1 MPASASGKVTHSPS
15 RFEMIFRESVLKVD
29 YAGHMVLVKC
39 FSGMA
44 NAACEVFDAK
54 QWDNVV
60 GTLSGDDTFF
70 ILMRSEDDAAAI
82 YKQLQQY
89 TRRAG
94 HVNRETRFVLQH
106 FGVEPPRLCT
116 DVSPQIKDIDIRKQA
131 GIDGEMS
138 LRAAW
143 NLMRDVE
150 IDTLCIVDGDNEL
163 QGLITIKDIADANMD
178 LFDTAVL
185 AAADTRCT
193 NLLETLEAELV
204 VGSADAH
211 IDSGNICIG
220 TSPEIMEELV
230 KPGDLVLV
238 SNRYETQMCAIDC
251 GAQAIIVCCGSAVPR
266 TIVARAQEKGC
277 AVLATPYD
285 TYAAARLISTAA
297 PVRHFMRTKELL
309 KFSVNTPIEDA
320 KKVMAS
326 VRHRYFPI
334 LDENGKY
341 CGVVS
346 RRNLLN
352 LHRKQVILVDH
363 NERTQAVDG
372 LEQADILEI
381 IDHHRIGS
389 LETSGPVYFRNQP
402 VGCTATIVTQMY
414 DENGVTIP
422 QKIAG
427 LLLAAI
433 LSDTLVFRSPT
444 CTPIDVS
451 AANRLAKIAGV
462 DINEFANEM
471 FEAGEKL
478 DGKTAEEV
486 FLQDFKVFMC
496 GDIRFGVAQGSYMTR
511 KNLTAAEALLKPYL
525 EEARNKQN
533 VEDIYMLLTDVPK
546 EESVVICNGRYAAEV
561 LTDGFDTQPAADASW
576 TLPGVVS
583 RKKQFI
589 PALMSAYQEL

>member
-1 MPASASGKVTHSPS
+1 MRIERRAENIVPATHNFGEMLRLVDAVRAWYAVVDLVDTDNV
-15 RFEMIFRESVLKVD
+15 RFDLFQEIADRRVGPVRGGEVLRIVSERRHIVGDQADDAFSLAVAGCFRSVVVFA
-29 YAGHMVLVKC
+29 AGCIQAKP
-39 FSGMA
+39 GG
-44 NAACEVFDAK
+44 ACEECQF
-54 QWDNVV
+54 
-60 GTLSGDDTFF
+60 L
-70 ILMRSEDDAAAI
+70 
-82 YKQLQQY
+82 
-89 TRRAG
+89 
-94 HVNRETRFVLQH
+94 
-106 FGVEPPRLCT
+106 
-116 DVSPQIKDIDIRKQA
+116 
-131 GIDGEMS
+131 
-138 LRAAW
+138 
-143 NLMRDVE
+143 
-150 IDTLCIVDGDNEL
+150 
-163 QGLITIKDIADANMD
+163 
-178 LFDTAVL
+178 
-185 AAADTRCT
+185 
-193 NLLETLEAELV
+193 
-204 VGSADAH
+204 
-211 IDSGNICIG
+211 
-220 TSPEIMEELV
+220 
-230 KPGDLVLV
+230 
-238 SNRYETQMCAIDC
+238 DC
-251 GAQAIIVCCGSAVPR
+251 SH
-266 TIVARAQEKGC
+266 TKEKGC

-389 LETSGPVYFRNQP
+389 LETDGPVYFRNQP
-402 VGCTATIVTQMY
+402 VGCTATIITQMY
-414 DENGVTIP
+414 DENGVEIEP
-422 QKIAG
+422 KIAG

-444 CTPIDVS
+444 CTAVDVN
-451 AANRLAKIAGV
+451 AANRLAGIAGV
-462 DINEFANEM
+462 DIDEFANEM

-511 KNLTAAEALLKPYL
+511 KNLLAAENLLRPYL

-546 EESVVICNGRYAAEV
+546 EESVVISDGRYAAEV
-561 LTDGFDTQPAADASW
+561 LADGFDTHPAEDGSW

-589 PALMSAYQEL
+589 PALMTAYQEL

>member
-1 MPASASGKVTHSPS
+1 
-15 RFEMIFRESVLKVD
+15 
-29 YAGHMVLVKC
+29 
-39 FSGMA
+39 MA
-44 NAACEVFDAK
+44 NTTRHINIIGH
-54 QWDNVV
+54 QNP
-60 GTLSGDDTFF
+60 DTDS
-70 ILMRSEDDAAAI
+70 ICSALAYAWLKNRGSLNGLYEA
-82 YKQLQQY
+82 
-89 TRRAG
+89 RRAG

-106 FGVEPPRLCT
+106 FGIEAPRLCT

-138 LRAAW
+138 VRAAW

-150 IDTLCIVDGDNEL
+150 IDTLCIVDDENEL

-185 AAADTRCT
+185 AAANTRCT

-230 KPGDLVLV
+230 KPGDIVLV

-251 GAQAIIVCCGSAVPR
+251 GAQAIVVCCGSAVPR

-334 LDENGKY
+334 LDEN
-341 CGVVS
+341 
-346 RRNLLN
+346 
-352 LHRKQVILVDH
+352 VDH
-363 NERTQAVDG
+363 NERTKAVDG

-389 LETSGPVYFRNQP
+389 LETTGPVYFRNVP
-402 VGCTATIVTQMY
+402 VGCTATILYQMY
-414 DENGVTIP
+414 GEQGLTP
-422 QKIAG
+422 SREIAG
-427 LLLAAI
+427 LLLSAI

-444 CTPIDVS
+444 STPQDE
-451 AANRLAKIAGV
+451 AAAKALAALAGE
-462 DINEFANEM
+462 DIQSYAEQM
-471 FEAGEKL
+471 FEAGADL
-478 DGKTAEEV
+478 TGRTAEDV
-486 FLQDFKVFMC
+486 FSSDFKAFSR
-496 GDIRFGVAQGSYMTR
+496 GDVKFGVGQSTYMTDKSR
-511 KNLTAAEALLKPYL
+511 AAAEALVEPYL
-525 EEARNKQN
+525 PEASRREGLPLIFYMFTDMKTQSTDLMCYGRNAEEIIRDAFHVEPEGSMAR
-533 VEDIYMLLTDVPK
+533 
-546 EESVVICNGRYAAEV
+546 
-561 LTDGFDTQPAADASW
+561 
-576 TLPGVVS
+576 LPGVVS
-583 RKKQFI
+583 RKKQLI
-589 PALMSAYQEL
+589 PPLLAALQARQ

>member
-1 MPASASGKVTHSPS
+1 
-15 RFEMIFRESVLKVD
+15 
-29 YAGHMVLVKC
+29 
-39 FSGMA
+39 MA
-44 NAACEVFDAK
+44 NTMRHINIIGH
-54 QWDNVV
+54 QNP
-60 GTLSGDDTFF
+60 DTDS
-70 ILMRSEDDAAAI
+70 ICSALAYAWLKNRGSLTGLYEA
-82 YKQLQQY
+82 
-89 TRRAG
+89 RRAG
-94 HVNRETRFVLQH
+94 HVNRETKFVLQH

-150 IDTLCIVDGDNEL
+150 IDTLCIVDDENEL

-185 AAADTRCT
+185 AAANTRCT
-193 NLLETLEAELV
+193 NVLETLEAELI
-204 VGSADAH
+204 VGNADAH
-211 IDSGNICIG
+211 IDSGVICIG

-230 KPGDLVLV
+230 KPGDIVLV

-352 LHRKQVILVDH
+352 LHRKQLILVDH

-389 LETSGPVYFRNQP
+389 LETTGPVYFRNVP
-402 VGCTATIVTQMY
+402 VGCTATILYQMY
-414 DENGVTIP
+414 GE
-422 QKIAG
+422 QG
-427 LLLAAI
+427 L
-433 LSDTLVFRSPT
+433 T
-444 CTPIDVS
+444 
-451 AANRLAKIAGV
+451 
-462 DINEFANEM
+462 
-471 FEAGEKL
+471 
-478 DGKTAEEV
+478 
-486 FLQDFKVFMC
+486 
-496 GDIRFGVAQGSYMTR
+496 
-511 KNLTAAEALLKPYL
+511 
-525 EEARNKQN
+525 
-533 VEDIYMLLTDVPK
+533 
-546 EESVVICNGRYAAEV
+546 
-561 LTDGFDTQPAADASW
+561 SW
-576 TLPGVVS
+576 TRP
-583 RKKQFI
+583 
-589 PALMSAYQEL
+589 SAWPRSTTSCWPRQ